1 MRLRRPLNISVQGD
15 FVSLVS
21 SPLRGSF
28 LWTPPAAFAAGM
40 VEKEYNV
47 KIQKT
52 NNLSLSLLRERN
64 RPGKKTFLEV
74 LKEEMDKQKGLE
86 KRQTEKSQEVV
97 LC

>member
-1 MRLRRPLNISVQGD
+1 
-15 FVSLVS
+15 
-21 SPLRGSF
+21 
-28 LWTPPAAFAAGM
+28 M
-40 VEKEYNV
+40 VGKEYNV